1 MTRYRIVEK
10 RTKSHPN
17 RLFYDV
23 EKRGFLWWNTV
34 SSDWSSIEGA
44 KLELFK
50 MIKEALIDFRPKIVK
65 EYEV

>member
-1 MTRYRIVEK
+1 MTRYRIVER
-10 RTKSHPN
+10 RTKSYPN

-23 EKRGFLWWNTV
+23 EKRGFLWWNAV
-34 SSDWSSIEGA
+34 SSCWPSIEGA

-50 MIKEALIDFRPKIVK
+50 MIKEELIDFRPKTVK